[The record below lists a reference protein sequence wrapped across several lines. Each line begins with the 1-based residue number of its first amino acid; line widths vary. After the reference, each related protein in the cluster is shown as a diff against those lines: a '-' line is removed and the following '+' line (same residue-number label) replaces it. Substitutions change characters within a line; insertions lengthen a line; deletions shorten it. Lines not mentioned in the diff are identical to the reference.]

1 LESLKTKMQLFMM
14 EKIKEC
20 MIEQNTILICNKNTN

>member
-1 LESLKTKMQLFMM
+1 MM

-20 MIEQNTILICNKNTN
+20 MIEQNMILICNKNTKTPTSNKI

>member
-1 LESLKTKMQLFMM
+1 MM

-20 MIEQNTILICNKNTN
+20 MIEQNTILICNKNTKTPTNNKI